1 MALLLDAFAG
11 DASVGGQACLV
22 FEDCACTL
30 RAMQLRCRPAGLPL
44 PDVQRL
50 MHQLV
55 SAVAYLHE
63 QRVMHRHLRPECILL
78 KANGLLKLSGMNSAV
93 LMPKGIK
100 SVGRATLPISSRMTS
115 IYSAPEVLLEENIG
129 FAADVWAIGCI
140 CAELIT
146 GKGRQWRGGEE
157 GRLPVLKRGDG
168 APPLEARQHCGRCWC
183 LSQLLGR
190 SEGAYNPCPNGS
202 GCTGSRPKVAGRPT
216 RKQGGKCSPK

>member
-1 MALLLDAFAG
+1 MEAALTARLEHPNLALLLDAFAG

-63 QRVMHRHLRPECILL
+63 RQVMHRHLRPECILL

-115 IYSAPEVLLEENIG
+115 IYSAPEVLLEDNIG

-146 GKGRQWRGGEE
+146 GTDSGGGGGPAAHTGGDEAPPPEDTQHQGRQA
-157 GRLPVLKRGDG
+157 VQV
-168 APPLEARQHCGRCWC
+168 RQDSHRIEQDYCSGVW
-183 LSQLLGR
+183 LG
-190 SEGAYNPCPNGS
+190 PGS
-202 GCTGSRPKVAGRPT
+202 
-216 RKQGGKCSPK
+216 